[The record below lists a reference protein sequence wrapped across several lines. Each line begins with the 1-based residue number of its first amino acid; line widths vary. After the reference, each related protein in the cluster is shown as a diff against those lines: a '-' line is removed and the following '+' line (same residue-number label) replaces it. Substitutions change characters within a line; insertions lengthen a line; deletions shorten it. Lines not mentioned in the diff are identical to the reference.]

1 MELVRANR
9 PYIGYDRNIPRPDIE
24 RGRRL
29 SWEYNHTSPD
39 DHERQ
44 CELLK
49 QLLGTYND
57 EVMIQ
62 PDVHFDFGFN
72 THFLG
77 MAYLNFGV
85 TILDTSPV
93 IIGAHCFIAPGVII
107 SCPSHPVN
115 ANQRNEGVEL
125 SAPITIGESV
135 WIGAGAIICG
145 GVKIGD
151 RSVIGAGAVVLK
163 DVPSDSVAVGV
174 PARVVRKITDD
185 DRVDPSR
192 IQF

>member
-1 MELVRANR
+1 MALVRSNR
-9 PYIGYDRNIPRPDIE
+9 AYIGYDRHIPKPDIE

-29 SWEYNHTSPD
+29 SWEYNHTPPD

-44 CELLK
+44 RELLK

-57 EVMIQ
+57 EVVIQ
-62 PDVHFDFGFN
+62 PEVHFDFGFN

-93 IIGAHCFIAPGVII
+93 IIGSHCFIAPGVII
-107 SCPSHPVN
+107 SCPSHPVD
-115 ANQRNEGVEL
+115 AAQRNEGVEF
-125 SAPITIGESV
+125 SGPIEIGESV

-145 GVKIGD
+145 GVKIGA

-174 PARVVRKITDD
+174 PARVVRKVTEN
-185 DRVDPSR
+185 DRVDPSL